1 MFYNYNEYGKED
13 TMIRNVLVATDGS
26 PLAGKAVKFAVG
38 LAKQMKAN
46 VTVAGVVDL
55 TMLIAPAT
63 YTPAA
68 ANAAALMEARE
79 IIEQATRGEID
90 RAAAIVAKAG
100 IAVKKVIRTGRP
112 AEEII
117 KAAKASKAGLIVLGS
132 HGRSAIKAVLLGSV
146 AYGVIHGSSSIPVT
160 VVRR

>member
-1 MFYNYNEYGKED
+1 
-13 TMIRNVLVATDGS
+13 MIRNILVATDGS

-38 LAKQMKAN
+38 LAKQMKAG

-55 TMLIAPAT
+55 TMLIAPAS

-68 ANAAALMEARE
+68 ANAAALMDTRE
-79 IIEQATRGEID
+79 IIEKVTRNAVD
-90 RAAAIVAKAG
+90 RAAAAVAKAG
-100 IAVKKVIRTGRP
+100 VAVKKTVRTGRP

-117 KAAKASKAGLIVLGS
+117 KAAKASRAGLIVLGS

-146 AYGVIHGSSSIPVT
+146 AYGVIHGSTSIPVI